1 MLARRAVGRALL
13 ARERGVAT
21 LQVRRLLRGGG
32 GRVRVSWDLD
42 NTLADSGSL
51 LHAGRTLEEAVGIAE
66 PMRNMP
72 AFFTAVRDALPHAD
86 HLILSAR
93 RAAMRKATCGW
104 LERHGLAGASAV
116 CLVPS
121 AAAKPAI
128 WERLAA
134 AGPLVIVDDLCH
146 AHETGTPVVYDDLV
160 EAARAFATA
169 FVGHEEIAQIVADE
183 AAIGPVVAR
192 ISAALGD

>member
-21 LQVRRLLRGGG
+21 LQVRRLLRAGGG
-32 GRVRVSWDLD
+32 PVRVCWDLD

-51 LHAGRTLEEAVGIAE
+51 LHAGRSLEEAVGIAE

-72 AFFTAVRDALPHAD
+72 AFFAAVRDALPQAD

-93 RAAMRKATCGW
+93 RAAMRRVTRGW
-104 LERHGLAGASAV
+104 LERHGLDGASAV

-121 AAAKPAI
+121 AAAKPRI
-128 WERLAA
+128 WEPLAA

-146 AHETGTPVVYDDLV
+146 AHETGTPLVYEDLV
-160 EAARAFATA
+160 EVARASAAA

-192 ISAALGD
+192 IVAALGD